1 MYTFN
6 DDSIIQKR
14 GKSRNFIEWSEI
26 LVVHERKEMFQ
37 LYISKN
43 KAILLNKGF
52 FSSLNDKTQ
61 FKKIMTEHINPDK
74 IKFL

>member
-1 MYTFN
+1 
-6 DDSIIQKR
+6 
-14 GKSRNFIEWSEI
+14 
-26 LVVHERKEMFQ
+26 MFQ